1 MWRLVISWFPLAP
14 EKERSLKWE
23 AGEPEMQEGLL
34 TTEWEMQWVR
44 HLPPDSVSPSETAPQ
59 WEGAVPTSPPVQ
71 RIPPLSTH

>member
-34 TTEWEMQWVR
+34 TTEWEMQREVGQAPPTR
-44 HLPPDSVSPSETAPQ
+44 QCLPQ
-59 WEGAVPTSPPVQ
+59 
-71 RIPPLSTH
+71 